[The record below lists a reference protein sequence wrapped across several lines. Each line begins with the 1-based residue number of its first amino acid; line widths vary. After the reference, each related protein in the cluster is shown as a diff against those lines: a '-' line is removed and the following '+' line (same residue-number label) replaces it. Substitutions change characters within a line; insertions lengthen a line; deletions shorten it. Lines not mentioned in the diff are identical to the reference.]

1 MELPEN
7 CGSAK
12 TQEQV
17 CTAHGFIS
25 GSHFFSTVSLMAGAF
40 HQQHKKRLAFPSH
53 SGILRHIFLDALSY
67 HPGELCSIRHT
78 CAPCCGCHHTSDP
91 DKVPLHS
98 SI

>member
-25 GSHFFSTVSLMAGAF
+25 GSHFFSTVSLMAGVF
-40 HQQHKKRLAFPSH
+40 TSSTRKDWPSH
-53 SGILRHIFLDALSY
+53 LT
-67 HPGELCSIRHT
+67 PGF
-78 CAPCCGCHHTSDP
+78 
-91 DKVPLHS
+91 
-98 SI
+98 